1 MSYRLGIVRL
11 LLIGGCV
18 GSLLSSVTAH
28 AQEDLDVTMRM
39 VADDEALSGSF
50 VQELQLPEPEVVPG
64 SAVPD
69 PDNPGLEIARE
80 ARESG
85 RSMGETLAEQAR
97 ESRNALD
104 MELPGE
110 MVARPDEVPARP
122 ELPELPES
130 PDAPG
135 LEPPELDLPGV
146 DAPDLPLV
154 EEGPLLDEAG
164 GLLEA
169 R

>member
-1 MSYRLGIVRL
+1 MKYRLGIVRL
-11 LLIGGCV
+11 LLIGG
-18 GSLLSSVTAH
+18 GIGLLSSVTAH

-50 VQELQLPEPEVVPG
+50 VQELQLPEPEMVPG
-64 SAVPD
+64 SAAPD
-69 PDNPGLEIARE
+69 PDDPGLEIARD

-110 MVARPDEVPARP
+110 MVVRPDEAPARP
-122 ELPELPES
+122 ELPESPET
-130 PDAPG
+130 PG

-154 EEGPLLDEAG
+154 EEGPLLDETG
-164 GLLEA
+164 GLLDA